1 MSGFLS
7 GLTRGLTLY
16 AEHSTRNDQVQKL
29 NAKTDGELAAMGLKR
44 DDIVRHVYRDI
55 FFV

>member
-29 NAKTDGELAAMGLKR
+29 NAKTDAELAAMGLKR